1 MLWSNLLDVTRSA
14 LFVLAHW
21 CGGSFGTAILVGS
34 AAVRLAMLPLT
45 LRSARRRL
53 RQERTLAAL
62 TPQLARIKKRY
73 ANQPALL
80 MTETQK
86 LHAAHGISPLDPRAL
101 GAALLQ
107 MPPAMAL
114 YSAIRGVAKPG
125 GFLWIADVARP
136 DRWLAVIAAL
146 VAAAIAWVSA
156 ASPEGKSAAQAIP
169 VLMTGAVTLAIV
181 WHFSAGVALYSI
193 ANSVI
198 TGIERQIAVRTTRD
212 EPPNFR
218 E

>member
-1 MLWSNLLDVTRSA
+1 MLWSNFLDVTRSA

-34 AAVRLAMLPLT
+34 AAVRVAMLPFT

-53 RQERTLAAL
+53 AQERTLAAL
-62 TPQLARIKKRY
+62 APELERIKKRY
-73 ANQPALL
+73 ATQPTVL

-86 LHAAHGISPLDPRAL
+86 LQAAHGVSPLDPQTLRA
-101 GAALLQ
+101 AFLQ

-125 GFLWIADVARP
+125 GFLWIGDIAKP
-136 DRWLAVIAAL
+136 DRLLAALAAIIAA
-146 VAAAIAWVSA
+146 AMAWLSA
-156 ASPEGKSAAQAIP
+156 SSPEGKSVAQAVP
-169 VLMTGAVTLAIV
+169 VIVTAVVTLAILS
-181 WHFSAGVALYSI
+181 HLSAGLALYSI

-198 TGIERQIAVRTTRD
+198 AGIERQIAIRTAD
-212 EPPNFR
+212 D
-218 E
+218 

>member
-1 MLWSNLLDVTRSA
+1 
-14 LFVLAHW
+14 
-21 CGGSFGTAILVGS
+21 
-34 AAVRLAMLPLT
+34 
-45 LRSARRRL
+45 
-53 RQERTLAAL
+53 
-62 TPQLARIKKRY
+62 
-73 ANQPALL
+73 
-80 MTETQK
+80 
-86 LHAAHGISPLDPRAL
+86 
-101 GAALLQ
+101 
-107 MPPAMAL
+107 MAL
-114 YSAIRGVAKPG
+114 YSAIRGVTKPG
-125 GFLWIADVARP
+125 GFLWIGDVARP

-169 VLMTGAVTLAIV
+169 ILVTGALTLAIA

-198 TGIERQIAVRTTRD
+198 TGIERQIAIRTTRD